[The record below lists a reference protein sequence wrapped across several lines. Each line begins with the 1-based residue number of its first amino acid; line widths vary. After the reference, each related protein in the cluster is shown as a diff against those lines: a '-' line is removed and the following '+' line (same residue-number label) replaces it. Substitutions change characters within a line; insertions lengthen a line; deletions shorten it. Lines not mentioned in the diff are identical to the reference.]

1 MGVARSK
8 GSRVMRTSTAFFAGV
23 GTVVVAI
30 AAGLGGGLTIAN
42 IMSPHSP
49 KLGAETTRLE
59 RRISGEPI
67 PAANA
72 PAEPVPY
79 LAATQPPQTQPQP
92 GAANAASAAAQPA
105 EPTAAAEV
113 AAKPPE
119 APALQPPAPTAPA
132 APQQQAAAPENASGK
147 ARNADQMQVAEK
159 RKAERRQQWADRRR
173 HQRREDEVQ
182 RDVEQHDV
190 EQKVREEIELPYIV
204 EPPVRVGMPR
214 IRLFG
219 SDNED

>member
-1 MGVARSK
+1 MDVAHSK
-8 GSRVMRTSTAFFAGV
+8 GSRIMRVSTAFFAGV

-49 KLGAETTRLE
+49 KRGVEMTKLE
-59 RRISGEPI
+59 QRTSGEPI

-79 LAATQPPQTQPQP
+79 LAATQPPQTPPQP
-92 GAANAASAAAQPA
+92 NAANAAPAPRQPA

-113 AAKPPE
+113 AAKPPQ
-119 APALQPPAPTAPA
+119 APASPPPAPPVQA
-132 APQQQAAAPENASGK
+132 APQEQAAAPENAFGK
-147 ARNADQMQVAEK
+147 ARDADLKQAAEK

-173 HQRREDEVQ
+173 HQRRGDEEL
-182 RDVEQHDV
+182 RDV
-190 EQKVREEIELPYIV
+190 EQKVREETEPQHFV
-204 EPPVRVGMPR
+204 ERPVRVETPR